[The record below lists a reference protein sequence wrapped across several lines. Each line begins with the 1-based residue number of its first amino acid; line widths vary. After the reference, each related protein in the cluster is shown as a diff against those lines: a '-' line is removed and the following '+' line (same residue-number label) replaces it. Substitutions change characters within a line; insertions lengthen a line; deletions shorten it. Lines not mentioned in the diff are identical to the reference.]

1 MALRVPGLKLIRNA
15 VQLLNP
21 KDRPWRFL
29 SFSYQDILTSLD
41 ELESVFGIS
50 MKGVPFLADSD
61 RIIRWHK
68 ADPRLP
74 GVPDF
79 HEVMRRV
86 GFEVTSLDLGVF
98 RGVEEVADQNYPIA
112 AERWN
117 QYDVVLDNVAAHCFN
132 VAQAVE
138 NVARAVKRNGL
149 ALHITPLAMVN
160 QGYYS
165 ISPCLFHDFYVANGF
180 EIIQHTGS
188 TIARGNTKS
197 ESVKID
203 PLRRIKTFHPDTV
216 QFVMARKK
224 ECLAEL
230 RWPTQ
235 EKFRLYPDCKETKT

>member
-15 VQLLNP
+15 VQRLDP

-29 SFSYQDILTSLD
+29 SLSYQDILVTPG

-50 MKGVPFLADSD
+50 MKGVPTLPDSD

-68 ADPRLP
+68 ADPKLP

-98 RGVEEVADQNYPIA
+98 RGVEEIADQNHPI
-112 AERWN
+112 EPRHWKK
-117 QYDVVLDNVAAHCFN
+117 YHVVLDNVAAHCFN
-132 VAQAVE
+132 VPQALE
-138 NVARAVKRNGL
+138 NVANAVTLGGL

-165 ISPCLFHDFYVANGF
+165 ISPCLFHDFYRVNGF
-180 EIIQHTGS
+180 EMLQHTGT
-188 TIARGNTKS
+188 TISRGGARA
-197 ESVKID
+197 EPLKID
-203 PLRRIKTFHPDTV
+203 PLRRMKTFHPDTI
-216 QFVMARKK
+216 QFVMARKT
-224 ECLAEL
+224 EYVTQI

-235 EKFRLYPDCKETKT
+235 EKFKLYPDCKEKQT